1 MSIRRLY
8 ENGPEICS
16 CDLKLISSWQDRTSR
31 PISTNPIVPPPKER
45 TEPDLMVVDSVDH
58 IGPQGSM
65 VTWIA
70 TSCNNRTAS
79 IRRNQGIPV
88 VKLV

>member
-1 MSIRRLY
+1 
-8 ENGPEICS
+8 
-16 CDLKLISSWQDRTSR
+16 
-31 PISTNPIVPPPKER
+31 
-45 TEPDLMVVDSVDH
+45 MVVDSVDH